1 MKDFEEDKDLQ
12 KRVQLGIEDSI
23 ELNHLKKVNKKMNL
37 LRYTI
42 FSILFIIAIVL
53 LILFVRYNK
62 VNNILNKSYDKI
74 KTVSKSNNYQLIIQE
89 NNCNYKTNDTFKAET
104 KIFYKDG
111 RYKEEWTVTDNDI
124 YNEIPYSTTSYYTD
138 NDYSRITVFHNL
150 KTVEKNNNIYN
161 NIDDNIIKQIEQIE
175 RNHFLIISNVYFYA
189 ELKGFDSIFQKLG
202 LNVRTDNYNNEKCY
216 VIKIENENNGYHET
230 WISKEDYLIKREISS
245 YDSHYNERT
254 YSLVFDQVT
263 DEDVD
268 SSNLSEI
275 YSDYE
280 IKLGDRN

>member
-1 MKDFEEDKDLQ
+1 MKDFEKDKNLKKQ
-12 KRVQLGIEDSI
+12 VQLGIEDSI

-42 FSILFIIAIVL
+42 FFILFIIAIVL

-62 VNNILNKSYDKI
+62 VNNILNKAYDTI
-74 KTVSKSNNYQLIIQE
+74 KTVSKSNNYQLIVKESICTYVT
-89 NNCNYKTNDTFKAET
+89 NKTVQAES

-111 RYKEEWTVTDNDI
+111 RLKKEWTVTDNDI

-138 NDYSRITVFHNL
+138 NVSSRITVFHNL
-150 KTVEKNNNIYN
+150 KTVEESNSIY
-161 NIDDNIIKQIEQIE
+161 DSLVKQLDK
-175 RNHFLIISNVYFYA
+175 NHFIINSAIYFYD
-189 ELKGFDSIFQKLG
+189 ELKGFYNISLKLG
-202 LNVRTDNYNNEKCY
+202 LNVRTDYFNNEECY
-216 VIKIENENNGYHET
+216 VIRDEDENEGYFET
-230 WISKEDYLIKREISS
+230 WISKESYLVIREISS
-245 YDSHYNERT
+245 SDIQYDERT

-268 SSNLSEI
+268 SSNLAEI

-280 IKLGDRN
+280 IKLGGQN